1 MYLHIDADN
10 GVPVYE
16 QIARQLSFLI
26 ADGSI
31 KPGEMIP
38 SVRQLA
44 RDLAVNPNTIARAYR
59 QLQDRDVVEPVSGT
73 GLEVTRHAVPIC
85 RRERDEWI
93 RWRLAQVIAEA
104 RSSRIDDDDLKRLFE
119 SALKA
124 ARAAEKDRK

>member
-16 QIARQLSFLI
+16 QIARQLAFLI
-26 ADGSI
+26 ADGAL
-31 KPGEMIP
+31 KPGELIP

-59 QLQDRDVVEPVSGT
+59 QLQDQEIVEPVSGT
-73 GLEVTRHAVPIC
+73 GLEITRRAVTIC

-93 RWRLAQVIAEA
+93 RLRLAQIIAEA
-104 RSSRIDDDDLKRLFE
+104 RSSRLSDSDIQRLFQTE
-119 SALKA
+119 LSA
-124 ARAAEKDRK
+124 ARADRKDPT